1 MNDEHSSEKRRH
13 SLDQRLS
20 ADPQLLEQ
28 LHQIADLR
36 EQLIAQ
42 GLSMDEVES
51 RVMEKVRAL
60 GKELL
65 RGIAQEK
72 SQASTA
78 EVLRKHPGAIKHR
91 KKK

>member
-1 MNDEHSSEKRRH
+1 MNDEHTVEKRRR
-13 SLDQRLS
+13 SLDQRL
-20 ADPQLLEQ
+20 ANDPSLLEQ
-28 LHQIADLR
+28 LHLIADLR

-60 GKELL
+60 GQELL
-65 RGIAQEK
+65 GGIAQEK
-72 SQASTA
+72 SDASTA
-78 EVLRKHPGAIKHR
+78 EVLRKNPGAIKHR

>member
-1 MNDEHSSEKRRH
+1 MNDEHSSKKRH
-13 SLDQRLS
+13 GSLDQRL
-20 ADPQLLEQ
+20 AKDPQLLEKF
-28 LHQIADLR
+28 HQIADLR

-51 RVMEKVRAL
+51 RVMGKIRAL

-65 RGIAQEK
+65 GGIAQEK
-72 SQASTA
+72 SEASTA
-78 EVLRKHPGAIKHR
+78 EVLRKNPSAIKHR